1 MKPKVRISDK
11 NRSSIAGILGEV
23 LAGTYALQLQTQY
36 AHWNVQG
43 PFFDVLHKLFQAQ
56 YEEMQLAVDE
66 LAERIR
72 VIGEIAPGT
81 FNEFLKLSP
90 VKQKTNFKNAQEFV
104 QFLMNGH
111 EIMIGECKKA
121 VKLCEKADDEATADL
136 LTERIASHG
145 KASWML
151 RVTLVD

>member
-1 MKPKVRISDK
+1 MKPNVGISDK
-11 NRSSIAGILGEV
+11 NRSSIASILGEI

-43 PFFDVLHKLFQAQ
+43 PFFDLLHKLFQAQ

-72 VIGEIAPGT
+72 VMGEMAPGT
-81 FNEFLKLSP
+81 FSEFLKLSP
-90 VKQKTNFKNAQEFV
+90 VKQKTDFKNAQDFV
-104 QFLMNGH
+104 EFLMNGH
-111 EIMIGECKKA
+111 DVMIGACKKA
-121 VKLCEKADDEATADL
+121 VKLCEEAEDEATADL

-151 RVTLVD
+151 RVTLQD